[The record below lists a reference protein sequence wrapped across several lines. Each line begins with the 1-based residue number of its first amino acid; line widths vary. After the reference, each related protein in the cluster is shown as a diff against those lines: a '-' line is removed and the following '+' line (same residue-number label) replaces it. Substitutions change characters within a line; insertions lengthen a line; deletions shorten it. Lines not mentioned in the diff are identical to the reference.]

1 MNKKGF
7 TLVELLA
14 VITLLGIIALVA
26 IPTIDSLL
34 EKNKEK
40 IYQTQIKTIEESLK
54 TWADANASILPENNE
69 SITINLS
76 VLKLSGFLDND
87 FKDSTTG
94 KCFSN
99 DIKMTIKNV
108 KNNYSYKVDTS
119 SEDLLDESC
128 TTPIK
133 EKTIVL
139 KGEAIVTISNGTDF
153 VDPGYIIIGSDGMIE
168 KNVASVTI
176 KDSTSAVISS
186 IPTDVNGTYI
196 VTYTIDTVNI
206 ERKVVV
212 E

>member
-176 KDSTSAVISS
+176 KDSTSAIISS